1 MYIFILLIVST
12 MVLLLILTIVNIA
25 LAGLAGNYGFSAPVV
40 REAMRT
46 RPIPQSTEPA
56 VGPLV
61 DALDKYVESQG
72 RKAPEINLTSNV
84 PEDTLKGKYDAFAN
98 TEKYASSGNTTDGD
112 YYVKY
117 NPNSSREMFAHEL
130 GHIAA
135 KNTDVG
141 NFIANTRNSPALR
154 NALGKAALMTV
165 PAGVF
170 AAAMPGD
177 EDTAQSIALAS
188 IIAAPE
194 ILDEANASMKALGL
208 MKDAGMRA
216 DLGQRGRLAGAL
228 LSYAAIPI
236 AMGGSANFV
245 GNLVDDD
252 QQTSGTVQMN

>member
-1 MYIFILLIVST
+1 

-56 VGPLV
+56 IGPLV
-61 DALDKYVESQG
+61 DALDRYVESQG
-72 RKAPEINLTSNV
+72 RKAPAVDLRPAV

-98 TEKYASSGNTTDGD
+98 TEKYASNNEPVDGNG
-112 YYVKY
+112 YRVKY
-117 NPNSSREMFAHEL
+117 NPNMSRELFAHEL

-194 ILDEANASMKALGL
+194 ILDEANASMKAFGL

-252 QQTSGTVQMN
+252 QQTPGTVQMN